1 MSALAVA
8 TNSPFDVVHD
18 FAYHRDDF
26 QALSALVYADAGI
39 VMPEGK
45 AMLIYSRLTKYLRER
60 AVATFAEYIGI
71 LNSDPQE
78 RRRAISALTTNHT
91 KFFRENHHFEHFA
104 RDVRLQMVRRA
115 LGGGRVR
122 MWSAGCSSGEEVYSL
137 GMTLLGEE
145 QASGRRIAGSDI
157 ALLATDLADHVLETG
172 RAATYP
178 SIGTAEMPAR
188 LKQNWARAE
197 GVNIVISDA
206 VRDLVRFRQLNLLGN
221 WPLTGM
227 FDVIFC
233 RNVMIY
239 FDEPTKKKL
248 LDRLCAKLQP
258 GGYLYIGH
266 SERLVGP
273 AVRHCDPVGPT
284 IYRKHGA

>member
-1 MSALAVA
+1 MSALAAVK
-8 TNSPFDVVHD
+8 SPYEGAVD
-18 FAYHRDDF
+18 FAYSREDF
-26 QALSALVYADAGI
+26 QALSKLVYADAGI

-60 AVATFAEYIGI
+60 EVTTFAEYLRL
-71 LNSDPQE
+71 LNTDADE
-78 RRRAISALTTNHT
+78 RRRAINALTTNHT

-104 RDVRLQMVRRA
+104 REVRPVLLRRA

-137 GMTLLGEE
+137 IMTLLGDDKTMG
-145 QASGRRIAGSDI
+145 QRIAGSDI
-157 ALLATDLADHVLETG
+157 ALLASDLADHVIEAG
-172 RAATYP
+172 NAATYP
-178 SIGTAEMPAR
+178 AHVAEEMPLR
-188 LKQNWARAE
+188 LKQNWVVSNGA
-197 GVNIVISDA
+197 NITMSDT
-206 VRDLVRFRQLNLLGN
+206 VRSLVRFRQLNLLGN
-221 WPLTGM
+221 WPLKGM

-239 FDEPTKKKL
+239 FDEPTKAKL
-248 LDRLCAKLQP
+248 LDRLCATLQP

-273 AVRHCDPVGPT
+273 AAQYCEPVGPT
-284 IYRKHGA
+284 IYRKISE